1 MKKLLVF
8 LLAIGCGGFAYA
20 GSQWGDL
27 SPQQQSQVLALVDA
41 ERGYAQ
47 QLAKLNNL
55 GAGIASAW
63 AGGTGTIVGS
73 LDSTAIIPNDTGLTA
88 AQPVAPADV
97 TNLYG
102 YCANMS
108 DPSSSSGTA
117 GTGGYNTSF
126 IRALDVKFTGIINT
140 VGQ

>member
-1 MKKLLVF
+1 MKKWFVLSLVF
-8 LLAIGCGGFAYA
+8 LFPALAHA
-20 GSQWGDL
+20 GKQWTEL
-27 SPQQQSQVLALVDA
+27 TATEQTQVLTLVNA

-55 GAGIASAW
+55 GAAITSAW
-63 AGGTGTIVGS
+63 AGGTGTVIGS
-73 LDSTAIIPNDTGLTA
+73 LDSTAVIPNDTGLSA
-88 AQPVAPADV
+88 AQPVSPADA
-97 TNLYG
+97 TNMYG

-108 DPSSSSGTA
+108 DPASSSGSA

>member
-1 MKKLLVF
+1 MKKIIFALMLMSSPVF
-8 LLAIGCGGFAYA
+8 A

-27 SPQQQSQVLALVDA
+27 SPSQQQQVLTLVDA
-41 ERGYAQ
+41 ERSYAE

-55 GAGIASAW
+55 GAGISSAW

-73 LDSTAIIPNDTGLTA
+73 LDSTAIIPNDTNLAA
-88 AQPVAPADV
+88 AQPVGPADV
-97 TNLYG
+97 TNMYG
-102 YCANMS
+102 YCSNMS
-108 DPSSSSGTA
+108 DPSSASGTA